1 MERKT
6 KIPNPLTGEL
16 VEATEIGH
24 RSSGEHW
31 NEHLLDDG
39 TVVRVKLI
47 VTNIYRVD
55 DGYNDKGEPVYMI
68 ESNNVVSIS
77 VPQELKKQ

>member
-1 MERKT
+1 MD
-6 KIPNPLTGEL
+6 
-16 VEATEIGH
+16 ATEIGH

-55 DGYNDKGEPVYMI
+55 DEYNDKGEPVYMI

>member
-1 MERKT
+1 MERKI
-6 KIPNPLTGEL
+6 KLPNPLTGEL
-16 VEATEIGH
+16 VDATEIGQ

-47 VTNIYRVD
+47 VTNVYRID
-55 DGYNDKGEPVYMI
+55 DAYNDKGEPVYVVQ
-68 ESNNVVSIS
+68 SSNVVSTS
-77 VPQELKKQ
+77 VPEELMKQ